1 MNKKLYYLNMH
12 NNIEKLKVHGIHI
25 SGDYLCPLC
34 MNVFNENEVM
44 TILTE
49 EDVPQ
54 CSLGGK
60 RIALTCRK
68 CNSTCGSEIDIHL
81 LNAIKSRER
90 KLFLPDNKRKIHVE
104 KDGQRINAELQV
116 EEDKSIK
123 LFINEKNN
131 NPYIWTDFHDK
142 KLLPNELV
150 NIEEIP
156 LKKDERRI
164 GAAIIKNAYLLL
176 FEKTG
181 YSFLYDSY
189 YDDIRKQIFEPEVFH
204 LPERLWTLQ
213 NIQIPDGI
221 YLTGDNRYRG
231 FFVVYTLKLKLEYRV
246 CVLIPTPMVPYL
258 AATKELGKIEA
269 NCPIRIMRMPELDYL
284 NDDNAISRLRKW
296 CYGWDLKL

>member
-1 MNKKLYYLNMH
+1 M
-12 NNIEKLKVHGIHI
+12 
-25 SGDYLCPLC
+25 
-34 MNVFNENEVM
+34 
-44 TILTE
+44 
-49 EDVPQ
+49 
-54 CSLGGK
+54 
-60 RIALTCRK
+60 
-68 CNSTCGSEIDIHL
+68 
-81 LNAIKSRER
+81 
-90 KLFLPDNKRKIHVE
+90 
-104 KDGQRINAELQV
+104 
-116 EEDKSIK
+116 
-123 LFINEKNN
+123 
-131 NPYIWTDFHDK
+131 K